1 MKITKKI
8 LLEELISKQKKYIQD
23 VYLLNYRDLNR
34 LVKHIET
41 SIFSN
46 ECCIWKGYIIQRNDK
61 FYINFFYKGN
71 KINLSRLLYH
81 NFVGKL
87 DDSEYIRNNCEN
99 GGKCCNVNHYIKYI
113 SENDINNELSD
124 DNISSDD
131 ESINNE
137 NNIYEED
144 FKVIF

>member
-61 FYINFFYKGN
+61 FYINFF
-71 KINLSRLLYH
+71 LLKM
-81 NFVGKL
+81 FFFTKL
-87 DDSEYIRNNCEN
+87 IPL
-99 GGKCCNVNHYIKYI
+99 I
-113 SENDINNELSD
+113 
-124 DNISSDD
+124 
-131 ESINNE
+131 
-137 NNIYEED
+137 
-144 FKVIF
+144 